1 MRSRRGLAR
10 RLNTLATRLEPPGT
24 AVEARGLEQ
33 AVERLERAVADS
45 AAQVSEA
52 VSRVDRLEGAL
63 AEVGDGVL
71 VCDEHGIVVYRNEVA
86 TALTDTRHG
95 ETLPGKTLSQLLD
108 GALDGQR
115 GTKTVELLGPPRRT
129 LTITAIPLD
138 DGRRAVGAVAV
149 MTDVSERH
157 RLDTVRRDLVENMG
171 RVLRTPVATIAG
183 LAATLVDEGDKSTAR
198 RLAERI
204 RAEAGRTGQTID
216 DLLELTTVEREEAPR
231 REAIAVSEIVTSAI
245 TAAGAEW
252 RVTIAEHAPRVR
264 VLGDRSQLV
273 TALRNLIAN
282 AVTYSKAG
290 TPVEVEVS
298 RAGTSV
304 AVAVRDRG
312 VGINGREI
320 DRVFERFFRG
330 EHAER
335 LDPDGTGLGLSIVR
349 HVAGS
354 HGGEV
359 TVESEAGAG
368 STFTLRLP
376 AAPGAITL
384 PAAEAG

>member
-10 RLNTLATRLEPPGT
+10 RLNTLATRLEPTGT
-24 AVEARGLEQ
+24 AVEARGLER

-45 AAQVSEA
+45 AAQVSDA
-52 VSRVDRLEGAL
+52 ISRVDRLEGAL
-63 AEVGDGVL
+63 DEVGDGVL

-95 ETLPGKTLSQLLD
+95 ETLPGRTLSQLLD
-108 GALDGQR
+108 GALDGQHGAR
-115 GTKTVELLGPPRRT
+115 TVELLGPPRRT

-149 MTDVSERH
+149 ITDVSERR
-157 RLDTVRRDLVENMG
+157 RLDAVRRDLVDNMG

-183 LAATLVDEGDKSTAR
+183 LAETLANEGDKSTAR

-204 RAEAGRTGQTID
+204 QAEADRTAKTVD
-216 DLLELTTVEREEAPR
+216 HLLELTTVEREEAPR
-231 REAIAVSEIVTSAI
+231 REAIAVSDLVTAAI
-245 TAAGAEW
+245 SAAGADD
-252 RVTIAEHAPRVR
+252 RVAVAEQAPRVR

-273 TALRNLIAN
+273 TALRNLIDN
-282 AVTYSKAG
+282 AVTYSEAG
-290 TPVEVEVS
+290 TPVDVEVS
-298 RAGTSV
+298 REGTSV
-304 AVAVRDRG
+304 AIAVRDRG
-312 VGINGREI
+312 VGISASQI

-330 EHAER
+330 EHAEK
-335 LDPDGTGLGLSIVR
+335 LDPDGTGLGLSIAR

-354 HGGEV
+354 HGGEI
-359 TVESEAGAG
+359 TVESDAGAG